1 MSNTQSSGP
10 ATQPP
15 EAVDVS
21 RVPVYPVV
29 RLELRSTGDNVARGT
44 CDGRGVA
51 EGSPAEVRHSLLEA
65 AAQVASRRPGRAVRV
80 ALVGDEFDG
89 GPFGVV
95 TATGELIDSA
105 VPTET
110 GPSRRFRWAA
120 GGVAAAL
127 ILGIGGVA
135 GVAIAVSRG
144 WDRPPQTVQSTPSPT
159 PTQIPVPA
167 PAGWGSVA
175 AWSHPVMPGLSE
187 SPIPSATVE
196 GRRLIFAPDS
206 SSGAVIALDEQTG
219 AKVWGSSLTGS
230 TGGQLAGGPAVAMMG
245 QRLVVVGWSATDL
258 TAWNAANGEQIGTW
272 PLGAA
277 TSVFVSDGRVI
288 ATGPTPHAGVLT
300 GTGLEWRVLAAGATA
315 VGATPDGRL
324 IATAQGQ
331 SWSTDSD
338 AVAGVATPLPA
349 PERASWVGPVGL
361 SQGVLLAAYSRA
373 SAGDSTVILR
383 AFGRTDTGWTPLWT
397 SEPVPNAIAPA
408 DSVLPLWAAADGS
421 WGVLGSSWVDLRTG
435 AVHPLPAG
443 WRTTAV
449 GKGGAFGLTIEGP
462 AFVSSSG
469 AVSAPAAGG
478 DVVEGPRG
486 LTDSGMALIV
496 AADGDAAHL
505 YAVPRDQSG
514 AGPTTSSEVGK

>member
-245 QRLVVVGWSATDL
+245 QRFVVVGWSATDL

>member
-51 EGSPAEVRHSLLEA
+51 EGSPAEVRRALLEA

-89 GPFGVV
+89 GPVGVV

-105 VPTET
+105 VPTDT

-144 WDRPPQTVQSTPSPT
+144 WDRPAQTVQSTPSPT

-373 SAGDSTVILR
+373 SAGGSTVILR

>member
-1 MSNTQSSGP
+1 MSNPQSSGS
-10 ATQPP
+10 AAES

-29 RLELRSTGDNVARGT
+29 RLELSRTADNSVARGT
-44 CDGRGVA
+44 CDGRRVA
-51 EGSPAEVRHSLLEA
+51 EGSPAEVRRALLEA
-65 AAQVASRRPGRAVRV
+65 AAQVAARRPGHAVRV
-80 ALVGDEFDG
+80 ALVGDELG

-95 TATGELIDSA
+95 TATGALIDSA
-105 VPTET
+105 VPTDA

-120 GGVAAAL
+120 AGVAAAL
-127 ILGIGGVA
+127 VLGIGGVA

-175 AWSHPVMPGLSE
+175 AWSHPVMPGLSQ
-187 SPIPSATVE
+187 SPIPSATIE

-206 SSGAVIALDEQTG
+206 SSGAVAALDEQTG

-230 TGGQLAGGPAVAMMG
+230 TGGQLAGGPAVATMG

-324 IATAQGQ
+324 IATTQGQ
-331 SWSTDSD
+331 AWSTESN
-338 AVAGVATPLPA
+338 AVAGAATPLPA

-408 DSVLPLWAAADGS
+408 NSSLPLWAADDGS

-435 AVHPLPAG
+435 AVHPLPAD

-449 GKGGAFGLTIEGP
+449 GNAGAFGLTIEGP

-478 DVVEGPRG
+478 DVVDGPRG
-486 LTDSGMALIV
+486 LTDSGTALIV
-496 AADGDAAHL
+496 ATDGDAAHL
-505 YAVPRDQSG
+505 YAVPRDPSG
-514 AGPTTSSEVGK
+514 AGPTASSEVGR